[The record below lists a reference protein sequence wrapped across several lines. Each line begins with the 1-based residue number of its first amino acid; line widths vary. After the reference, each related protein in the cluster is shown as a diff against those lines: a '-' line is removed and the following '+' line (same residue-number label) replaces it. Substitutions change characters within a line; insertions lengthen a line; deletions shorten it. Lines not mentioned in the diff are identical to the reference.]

1 MKVVIDNYPE
11 EGEEWLE
18 ASNHPNRPELGSRQ
32 VPFSREIF
40 IERDDFREDPPGK
53 FRRLSPGIEV
63 RLRYAYIVKCE
74 NVVKDESGEIVEL
87 RCSYAP
93 ETRSGTDQAQRKVK
107 GTIHWV
113 SARHATR
120 CEVWLYDRLFLSP
133 NPDQGDGDFKQHLNP
148 ESLQIL
154 PDAALEPALAEAG
167 PGERFKFERQGYFMI
182 DPGLEDRVVFSRT
195 VTLRDS
201 WAKIERQA
209 VREQSS
215 RGQ

>member
-1 MKVVIDNYPE
+1 M
-11 EGEEWLE
+11 
-18 ASNHPNRPELGSRQ
+18 
-32 VPFSREIF
+32 
-40 IERDDFREDPPGK
+40 
-53 FRRLSPGIEV
+53 
-63 RLRYAYIVKCE
+63 RYAYIVKCE
-74 NVVKDESGEIVEL
+74 SVIKDESGEIVEL
-87 RCSYAP
+87 RCSYDP

-120 CEVWLYDRLFLSP
+120 REVRLYDRLFLSP

-167 PGERFKFERQGYFMI
+167 PGERFQFERQGYFMI